1 MKPFGKATA
10 LVKNAGHKPRPAI
23 HLSSGVRN
31 PSGLL
36 KERFFDHGL
45 VISTDDIPTAQNT

>member
-10 LVKNAGHKPRPAI
+10 LAKNAGLKPRPAI
-23 HLSSGVRN
+23 LLTSDVRN

-45 VISTDDIPTAQNT
+45 VIRTDDIPTAQNP